1 MISFLRRF
9 PEATRKDIAKEAGIT
24 ADGVKYHLERLQKK
38 GSIRR
43 VGPDKGGH
51 WEILE

>member
-24 ADGVKYHLERLQKK
+24 EDGFKYHLDKLQKK
-38 GSIRR
+38 GLIKR
-43 VGPDKGGH
+43 VGPDKG
-51 WEILE
+51 